1 MQHMN
6 LGAAVKNKQSSIR
19 ATIWEGIY
27 LLEEYD
33 NYPALIYLKIHLTWG
48 IHCYTKITT
57 ARIP

>member
-6 LGAAVKNKQSSIR
+6 LGAAVKNKQSSTR
-19 ATIWEGIY
+19 VTTWEGIY

-33 NYPALIYLKIHLTWG
+33 NESALRYFKIHLTWG